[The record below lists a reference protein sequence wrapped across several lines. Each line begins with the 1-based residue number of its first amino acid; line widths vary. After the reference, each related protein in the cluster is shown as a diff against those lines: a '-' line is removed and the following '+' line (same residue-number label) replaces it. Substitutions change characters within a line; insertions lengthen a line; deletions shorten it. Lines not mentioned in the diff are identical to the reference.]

1 MRFIPPF
8 VSVISIPNFY
18 KGGVAL
24 RVANPQIHIYQTDYT
39 TNCRIL
45 QRNVL
50 ADRLYTQ
57 THRREVFNFGR

>member
-24 RVANPQIHIYQTDYT
+24 RVANPQIQVYLYHIHTHKHINHSDKGKLSKECYEHPTQ
-39 TNCRIL
+39 
-45 QRNVL
+45 Q
-50 ADRLYTQ
+50 AD
-57 THRREVFNFGR
+57 